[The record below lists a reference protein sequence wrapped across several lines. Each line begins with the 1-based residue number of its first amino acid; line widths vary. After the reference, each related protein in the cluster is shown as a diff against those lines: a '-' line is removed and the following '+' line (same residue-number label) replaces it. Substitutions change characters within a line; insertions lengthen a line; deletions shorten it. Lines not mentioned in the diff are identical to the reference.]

1 MFLPVSVR
9 VPVDRFVRACELLTD
24 NKYLNDS
31 CCKEIGNIYTLS
43 GRLSPTARLQL
54 FFVHGSQTC
63 PIEVCHGEV
72 DFDESVVVA
81 VAVI

>member
-9 VPVDRFVRACELLTD
+9 VPVDLFVRACELLTD

-31 CCKEIGNIYTLS
+31 CCKEIGNIYTLIY
-43 GRLSPTARLQL
+43 TARLQL